1 MIKNIFLCLVILKDL
16 RNYNCKLFF
25 LSATKIEGNT
35 TKVLN
40 YTYFYKNQIIWLN
53 LSAPIVFL
61 NFRLICSYFVLLTI
75 IIFDLALH
83 ICIFIIHA
91 LYFWHVMAGL
101 KEKFYI
107 LIIKFMYGT
116 FCFLTEPQTMLQLKI
131 LWHRPYFIVKLLL
144 SLCILFIHSSFVC

>member
-1 MIKNIFLCLVILKDL
+1 M
-16 RNYNCKLFF
+16 
-25 LSATKIEGNT
+25 
-35 TKVLN
+35 
-40 YTYFYKNQIIWLN
+40 
-53 LSAPIVFL
+53 
-61 NFRLICSYFVLLTI
+61 LICSYLILLTI

-101 KEKFYI
+101 KEKFYT
-107 LIIKFMYGT
+107 LIIKFMYVT

-144 SLCILFIHSSFVC
+144 SLCILFIHFSFVCQVSIDMIYFSSLNFFSWSFFILNFLVIWGSMFLESVLL